1 MAVILID
8 SCIVIDLADPESAW
22 FKWSASTL
30 EQLDQLNDYKSIYD
44 NKKIIEENN
53 SISYQ
58 LAESKHSVSSIK
70 AKLDAARSTISEK
83 EYNIEKLNEIKAKLD
98 DAMLQKDTI
107 RRENN
112 LLKMNRRETENILLT
127 QISELKTLLK
137 NSENENLRMNSLIL
151 EYENKKCADES
162 EGISAIGFTW
172 IWIISVFLSNYYG

>member
-1 MAVILID
+1 
-8 SCIVIDLADPESAW
+8 
-22 FKWSASTL
+22 
-30 EQLDQLNDYKSIYD
+30 
-44 NKKIIEENN
+44 
-53 SISYQ
+53 
-58 LAESKHSVSSIK
+58 
-70 AKLDAARSTISEK
+70 
-83 EYNIEKLNEIKAKLD
+83 
-98 DAMLQKDTI
+98 MLQKDTI